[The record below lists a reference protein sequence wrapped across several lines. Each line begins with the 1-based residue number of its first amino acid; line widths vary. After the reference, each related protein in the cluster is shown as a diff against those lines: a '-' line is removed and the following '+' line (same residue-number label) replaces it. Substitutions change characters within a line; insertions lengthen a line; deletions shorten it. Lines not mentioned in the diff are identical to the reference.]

1 MEHDPR
7 PESTAL
13 FTTLEQIRS
22 EHARLLDADCG
33 DDAPGPEFWVA
44 VQRFAT
50 CVAESGIYFDEPHE
64 VKACQGYLSYW
75 ERELSRA
82 RAERRLTGNLRVP
95 ELKPYDEA
103 ALRDLQTRYTSPF
116 EGLAKEAHAL
126 VKDVTRTRSK
136 NELVKLVEGMAAA
149 AGLRFELD
157 LVKEISNQVAGDT
170 FAPTLVEFCLH
181 HLFEDPGTRVG
192 NKLRRLSNERSFSCL
207 AYLVDKTEQ
216 LYTQQGPTEKRAML
230 DALSLYAT
238 RYDPRLPWDTI
249 PGPEIEAVD
258 GAASP
263 TFKDSGGRTM
273 PLRSFLVSSRLL
285 FEYGP
290 GLSIVHP
297 GLFRRWPELLA
308 EIRVRKDREQ
318 RRRRVR
324 LYGAIA
330 AAVVFFAFGAW
341 QYLARQGEE
350 DQARANALAAE
361 AYSNLWK
368 YEACRVR
375 QKKTDCDSKAPLE
388 NARAKAREAV
398 NAAPTRRAM
407 MALNDAIGAK
417 LGADVNSPGAE
428 KPLAWRPPGPKVG
441 PCDGEQGQG
450 GALCFVGS
458 AGQLVNLAGLP
469 ESSGQGLPFG
479 TDRNEEW
486 VAVAWPKSGGTNEP
500 PDGTLQV
507 AVFHL
512 VQGNKA
518 VPVGAIRNTKCVG
531 KVAGVRVSSNGSAVT
546 IDCEPSSEDGPTWAL
561 ITLSGEAEK
570 ELAMSPEEEDSI
582 DAIYFASPDEKGVAK
597 GFAKLKDGGVLEIT
611 NEPGKDPDIL
621 QTDILRVMGRP
632 GHVAYRSERG
642 FAATGKFGAPMV
654 VVHEKTGRGPGASN
668 EGRDTIFAV
677 PFGLGTPTQVNFS
690 PKATCVEV
698 RTMKGENQAY
708 RYHVVLDAEVLKEV
722 AKGMAA
728 SPPRYDAHK
737 LCGFNGPAN

>member
-1 MEHDPR
+1 MMEHDPR

-103 ALRDLQTRYTSPF
+103 ALRDLQTRYTNPF

-136 NELVKLVEGMAAA
+136 DELVKLVEGMAAA

-181 HLFEDPGTRVG
+181 HLFEEPGTRVG
-192 NKLRRLSNERSFSCL
+192 NKVRRPSNERSFSCL

-238 RYDPRLPWDTI
+238 RYEPRLPWDTI

-318 RRRRVR
+318 RRRRAR

-341 QYLARQGEE
+341 QYQARQGEE
-350 DQARANALAAE
+350 AEKIANDLAAE
-361 AYSNLWK
+361 SYTTSVEKRLPLALNALNTSHSSTTKAAVN
-368 YEACRVR
+368 EAVWGLLAADAKSAKDRNPPGEALADR
-375 QKKTDCDSKAPLE
+375 GYAPLVE
-388 NARAKAREAV
+388 PCARTASE
-398 NAAPTRRAM
+398 
-407 MALNDAIGAK
+407 G
-417 LGADVNSPGAE
+417 
-428 KPLAWRPPGPKVG
+428 RP
-441 PCDGEQGQG
+441 
-450 GALCFVGS
+450 LCFVNSKGER
-458 AGQLVNLAGLP
+458 VMLP
-469 ESSGQGLPFG
+469 GPGRDDTASGIDP
-479 TDRNEEW
+479 NETW
-486 VAVAWPKSGGTNEP
+486 VAVGWPKFGGQSKAAKIELAVYRIDPGGTAE
-500 PDGTLQV
+500 
-507 AVFHL
+507 L
-512 VQGNKA
+512 VG
-518 VPVGAIRNTKCVG
+518 GIRDTKCEGLVG
-531 KVAGVRVSSNGSAVT
+531 SVRVNPTGSAVT
-546 IDCEPSSEDGPTWAL
+546 IDCVPTSEEGPLWDLVAV
-561 ITLSGEAEK
+561 SGDVSNEFAISLDKLKK
-570 ELAMSPEEEDSI
+570 EERDSI
-582 DAIYFASPDEKGVAK
+582 QAIYFAPPEELGA
-597 GFAKLKDGGVLEIT
+597 ATLKDGGVLEMT
-611 NEPGKDPDIL
+611 TDAGKRL
-621 QTDILRVMGRP
+621 GVFRSDILRVMGRP
-632 GHVAYRSERG
+632 SHLAFRKDRG
-642 FAATGKFGAPMV
+642 FAALGAFNAPLV
-654 VVHEKTGRGPGASN
+654 LVHEETGNALGHDAIYP
-668 EGRDTIFAV
+668 V
-677 PFGLGTPTQVNFS
+677 PEGLGAAKEVKYSPTGQ
-690 PKATCVEV
+690 CIEV
-698 RTMKGENQAY
+698 HTVDQGKNAFAY
-708 RYHVVLDAEVLKEV
+708 HIILDESVLKDV
-722 AKGMAA
+722 AKGMGA
-728 SPPRYDAHK
+728 SPPRYDART
-737 LCGFNGPAN
+737 LCGFKGPAK